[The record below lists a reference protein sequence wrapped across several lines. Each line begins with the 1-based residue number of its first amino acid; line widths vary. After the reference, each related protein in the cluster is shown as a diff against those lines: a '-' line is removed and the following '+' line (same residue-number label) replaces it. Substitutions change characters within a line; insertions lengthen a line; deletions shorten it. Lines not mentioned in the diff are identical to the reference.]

1 MAKKLRKIG
10 ACGEQ
15 KKKKN
20 PGLVK
25 TFPRTPGTDQ
35 LRYEPDSTQVWK
47 AGWDN
52 DGIEAYSLEGFIL
65 DMDEVSQ
72 YYPPQYSDS
81 IMYLPI
87 VLRY

>member
-47 AGWDN
+47 SVVMVT
-52 DGIEAYSLEGFIL
+52 EKSH
-65 DMDEVSQ
+65 
-72 YYPPQYSDS
+72 
-81 IMYLPI
+81 
-87 VLRY
+87 

>member
-1 MAKKLRKIG
+1 MAKKTPQNRR
-10 ACGEQ
+10 CGEP

-47 AGWDN
+47 SVVMVT
-52 DGIEAYSLEGFIL
+52 EKSH
-65 DMDEVSQ
+65 
-72 YYPPQYSDS
+72 
-81 IMYLPI
+81 
-87 VLRY
+87 